1 MTGQHDNV
9 GAALVAM
16 FAEVRATRDT
26 WLQSEGLT
34 LDEAKSTVGAERARL
49 ELRYQEFVKNN

>member
-34 LDEAKSTVGAERARL
+34 LDEAKSTGWG
-49 ELRYQEFVKNN
+49 